1 MTFVKFAR
9 TGRWCSYRMENARRV
24 PNSTAR
30 LAISLTS
37 AISFATR
44 AACGAR
50 VSRRTTPSIRWQY
63 HSTRMPV
70 AGSARKAMNVE
81 MVMARAVLL
90 VPLASSD
97 TVGSCSA
104 RRAHIPL
111 LQAELVA
118 GHATFAS
125 KAISVAASLMMATSS
140 VSNVPVTQPLICR
153 DRGRHWTLRRAS
165 VAQVMLATAGAV
177 THAPR
182 AVTKKP
188 FL

>member
-1 MTFVKFAR
+1 
-9 TGRWCSYRMENARRV
+9 MENARRV

-50 VSRRTTPSIRWQY
+50 VSSRTTPSIRWQY

-81 MVMARAVLL
+81 MARAVLH

-111 LQAELVA
+111 LQGELVA

-153 DRGRHWTLRRAS
+153 DKGRHWTLRRAS